1 MIENTDL
8 LQEIDRMFGD
18 GKEQTKRVIV
28 NYLEGRITG
37 HIGCRGFLSTCE
49 SCIGFRQVINFIEK
63 EV

>member
-28 NYLEGRITG
+28 NYLEGRIKD
-37 HIGCRGFLSTCE
+37 HIGCRGYLSTCE
-49 SCIGFRQVINFIEK
+49 SCLSFRQVINFIEK